1 MPMQKRFRLIV
12 IPLIL
17 LLAAAGVAW
26 MNFRSDQSD
35 YRTLK
40 IASFLEENPTLPQG
54 GTVFLGDSLT
64 DLCDLEATYPGMGY
78 INRGIGGDT
87 TEGVLERFDETV
99 LPLEPITIV
108 LLIGINDLNYGRS
121 VDATIQSYERLID
134 HIHSNLPDVR
144 LILVSLPPVNG
155 TKYAPLLLIQ
165 EKIVLLNEALALL
178 AEDNGADFVDIH
190 PALLEQ
196 GADRLDP
203 AYSDDGLHWNAAGY
217 AIVAASIQAELD
229 H

>member
-1 MPMQKRFRLIV
+1 MNQRRRMI
-12 IPLIL
+12 LIL
-17 LLAAAGVAW
+17 LAVLLVAAGAAW
-26 MNFRSDQSD
+26 MIFRSDRSD
-35 YRTLK
+35 YRAMK
-40 IASFLEENPTLPQG
+40 IASFLEENPTLAHG
-54 GTVFLGDSLT
+54 GIVFLGDSLT

-99 LPLEPITIV
+99 LPLEPSTIV

-121 VDATIQSYERLID
+121 VDATLRSYEQLID
-134 HIHSNLPDVR
+134 HIKTRLPDVR

-178 AEDNGADFVDIH
+178 AEDNGAYFVDIH
-190 PALLEQ
+190 PALLEED
-196 GADRLDP
+196 ADRLDP
-203 AYSDDGLHWNAAGY
+203 VYSDDGLHWNAAGY
-217 AIVAASIQAELD
+217 AIVAASIQAELNP
-229 H
+229 